1 MGRDTGEVTRL
12 LADLRQGDRAAENR
26 LFDLVYHQLRRMAR
40 GRLGGERPDHTL
52 DPTALV
58 HEAFLKMGGRVPA
71 DLQNRAHFLAVA
83 GRAMRQVLVDHA
95 RKKSAQKRGG
105 DLRLTTLT
113 SGVAGSEVTFDE
125 LLSLDAA
132 LEELGRID
140 PRLCQVVEYRFF
152 AGLSEEE
159 IAARMGVTTRTVQ
172 RDWVKARAWLHKEL
186 YSREEDGQ

>member
-1 MGRDTGEVTRL
+1 MERDTGEVTRL
-12 LADLRQGDRAAENR
+12 LGDLRRGDPKAEDR
-26 LFDLVYHQLRRMAR
+26 LFDLVYHELRRIAR
-40 GRLGGERPDHTL
+40 SRLVGERADHTL

-58 HEAFLKMGGRVPA
+58 HEAFLKMGGRVPNE
-71 DLQNRAHFLAVA
+71 LQNRAHFLAVA

-95 RKKSAQKRGG
+95 RKKGAKKRGG
-105 DLRLTTLT
+105 EWQATTLT

-125 LLSLDAA
+125 LLGLEAA

-159 IAARMGVTTRTVQ
+159 IAARLGVTKRTVQ

-186 YSREEDGQ
+186 YSREGDAT